1 MVLYVAISAL
11 LFGSV
16 PGFICRLYFLVT
28 QQTKGKMKTAVLAL
42 AVLVTGATTWAQTII
57 ENQRPPG
64 NRITLPNGAVR
75 AVTHVTLGRG
85 KWLLSGGA
93 TLQVTVDPEVNG
105 YYIYTSAA
113 FTKNPNVLPVDGR
126 VGLDSR
132 PYNTGWIPANPK
144 PHAIVVDNNN
154 EETVYLVVMYYGQVP
169 AELVQAFGSITAVKD
184 IP

>member
-1 MVLYVAISAL
+1 
-11 LFGSV
+11 
-16 PGFICRLYFLVT
+16 
-28 QQTKGKMKTAVLAL
+28 MKTIVLAL
-42 AVLVTGATTWAQTII
+42 AVLVTGATTWAESII

-64 NRITLPNGAVR
+64 NPITLPNDAVR
-75 AVTHVTLGRG
+75 VVTQVTLGRG

-105 YYIYTSAA
+105 YYIYTLAA
-113 FTKNPNVLPVDGR
+113 FSKRPHDIPMDGR

-132 PYNTGWIPANPK
+132 PYATGWIPANPK
-144 PHAIVVDNNN
+144 PHAIVVNNDT
-154 EETVYLVVMYYGQVP
+154 ETMYLVVKYYGQVP